1 MGNVQVH
8 AAVGAQ
14 VASQLITIPPPLFRS
29 SQGEVAAHL
38 LPAHSSRLLLPSAV
52 RTSASSPGSGG
63 GWVIGD
69 QAGLVESK
77 DAGVQRPG
85 AVEVALLTKTHPGA
99 LLSCEKMTGRG

>member
-29 SQGEVAAHL
+29 SQREVAAHL
-38 LPAHSSRLLLPSAV
+38 LPAHTSRLLLPSAA
-52 RTSASSPGSGG
+52 RTSARSPGSGG
-63 GWVIGD
+63 DGVIGD

-77 DAGVQRPG
+77 GCGSA
-85 AVEVALLTKTHPGA
+85 EV
-99 LLSCEKMTGRG
+99 GRR